1 MATPQP
7 GPRPPKGATAL
18 VAATSFV
25 GLQSM
30 PGLVVIPRHGGAL
43 VESRTKL
50 YLIPGGI
57 DRVARLC

>member
-18 VAATSFV
+18 VAATFV

-30 PGLVVIPRHGGAL
+30 PGLVVVPHHGGAL

>member
-7 GPRPPKGATAL
+7 SPRPPKGATAL
-18 VAATSFV
+18 VAATFV
-25 GLQSM
+25 SLQSM
-30 PGLVVIPRHGGAL
+30 PGLVVVPSHGGAL

>member
-1 MATPQP
+1 M
-7 GPRPPKGATAL
+7 TAL
-18 VAATSFV
+18 VVATFV

-30 PGLVVIPRHGGAL
+30 PGLVVVPRHGGAL
-43 VESRTKL
+43 VESRTKP